1 MLRTAVLFLMLTAAP
16 ALAQSREGF
25 GPGPVLPDVGPIAP
39 VDSDLAL
46 PKGAKFK
53 IAFDVSSKAAPG
65 ALSRQ
70 IETAART
77 LNMHVAAGVP
87 QKDVQSL
94 VARAHKSEPA
104 GNRRG

>member
-46 PKGAKFK
+46 PKAP
-53 IAFDVSSKAAPG
+53 SSRSPST
-65 ALSRQ
+65 SRQ
-70 IETAART
+70 RLRPAR
-77 LNMHVAAGVP
+77 
-87 QKDVQSL
+87 
-94 VARAHKSEPA
+94 
-104 GNRRG
+104 